1 MRTPKLLPW
10 YARKAGVSEKRAA
23 SLWRKAVR
31 QATETTGWVGNAE
44 YWGETMNIFRELLEE
59 ERASFCALS
68 VTPLIRSQS
77 RLVTVSLNALET
89 MMCASANWYRGTTG
103 RAALPL
109 GRLNTRSPDNALR
122 SPSLS
127 INWRFTPGLKTGCFF
142 VRTTATTA
150 PLPTGTPV
158 RTRRACGLQGVLRL

>member
-59 ERASFCALS
+59 ERASFCAPS

-89 MMCASANWYRGTTG
+89 MMCASANWYRGQQDALHS
-103 RAALPL
+103 RWAA
-109 GRLNTRSPDNALR
+109 
-122 SPSLS
+122 
-127 INWRFTPGLKTGCFF
+127 
-142 VRTTATTA
+142 
-150 PLPTGTPV
+150 
-158 RTRRACGLQGVLRL
+158 